1 MIISYSGRELR
12 DSALSEYIGKLS
24 FELINLEVLINV
36 LSILNSCNN
45 LEEFCLLFQKKISF
59 EKIDLILEINKL
71 ELVFRI
77 ARVC

>member
-71 ELVFRI
+71 GVVSENGK
-77 ARVC
+77 